1 MLLLI
6 LPFNINFESGFE
18 LHCEMVVPDGY
29 PFKPEFN
36 LALVEFNNVSA
47 GRTERGNMNYLTFMK
62 NSKTLGKIISCK
74 RLPQVNKKVQ

>member
-1 MLLLI
+1 
-6 LPFNINFESGFE
+6 
-18 LHCEMVVPDGY
+18 MVAPDGY

-47 GRTERGNMNYLTFMK
+47 GRTGIGNMNYLTFMK

-74 RLPQVNKKVQ
+74 RLPQVNKFDEFYEKRKVILTSKLRALLG